1 MEGDP
6 RQGRSQ
12 VSRGRSILGLLVS
25 ASENAAEDPA
35 EGSRDPAFMDE
46 EPESGTDTRTETD
59 THTAALQ
66 GAAAGGAMSG
76 NAGYAGGLMTGSEND
91 IGMREIPPKS
101 TDTDDDA

>member
-1 MEGDP
+1 MGSPTTIAAEVIDMTDP
-6 RQGRSQ
+6 RF
-12 VSRGRSILGLLVS
+12 
-25 ASENAAEDPA
+25 APTTNDDPAEDPA

-76 NAGYAGGLMTGSEND
+76 NAGYAGGLMTGSENN
-91 IGMREIPPKS
+91 IGLRDIPPKEG
-101 TDTDDDA
+101 DEPR